1 MKMHPSHPS
10 RFIKLICLTP
20 GTTALMLALL
30 TSAGCGKVPHT
41 ATTKTKDAR
50 IIAEPFRLV
59 LLLLGGDSALDLKI
73 SRAQEKVRTAADPA
87 PALEQLGWLFVA
99 KARASFDPGF
109 YKLAEQCSFALEEK
123 KPHAPEALLLRGHVW
138 QSLHRF
144 KDAEPLARE
153 LATTRGRAFD
163 YGLLGDVLMEQ
174 GRLDEAVEAYQKMAD
189 IKPDLHAYTRAAHV
203 RWLKGDLEGALE
215 MMQLAAHAASP
226 NDAES
231 AAWVYAHLAQYQ
243 LQAGDLAGSLRDCE
257 AACAF
262 QTNYPPALLVRGKI
276 QLHQGKTADA
286 VTSLTLAAAANPLP
300 EYQWTLLEA
309 LHAAGR
315 PAEAASV
322 ESSLNERGAAND
334 PRTFAVYSATLGHR
348 IETALHLAQA
358 ELETRRDVFTYDA
371 VAWSLAAAGRWHE
384 ADANVQ
390 RALAEGTQDARLFL
404 HAGIIAAKTDQ
415 PTLAEKHLRAAA
427 VLDQMLL
434 PSEKAR
440 LHDCADRLGLDLATP
455 VVAAPKDFSEQRTLF
470 PNEKTENNQTTGVS
484 SL

>member
-1 MKMHPSHPS
+1 
-10 RFIKLICLTP
+10 
-20 GTTALMLALL
+20 
-30 TSAGCGKVPHT
+30 
-41 ATTKTKDAR
+41 
-50 IIAEPFRLV
+50 
-59 LLLLGGDSALDLKI
+59 
-73 SRAQEKVRTAADPA
+73 
-87 PALEQLGWLFVA
+87 
-99 KARASFDPGF
+99 
-109 YKLAEQCSFALEEK
+109 
-123 KPHAPEALLLRGHVW
+123 
-138 QSLHRF
+138 
-144 KDAEPLARE
+144 
-153 LATTRGRAFD
+153 
-163 YGLLGDVLMEQ
+163 MEQ

-226 NDAES
+226 SDAES

-243 LQAGDLAGSLRDCE
+243 FQAGDLAESLRDCE

-286 VTSLTLAAAANPLP
+286 VTSLALAAAANPLP

-315 PAEAASV
+315 PAEAAAV

-334 PRTFAVYSATLGHR
+334 PRTFAVYSATRGNR

-371 VAWSLAAAGRWHE
+371 VAWSLAAAGRWDE
-384 ADANVQ
+384 ADVNAQ

-404 HAGIIAAKTDQ
+404 HAGIIESQSARPAR
-415 PTLAEKHLRAAA
+415 AGKHLHQAAA
-427 VLDQMLL
+427 LSQMLL
-434 PSEKAR
+434 PSERAR
-440 LHDCADRLGLDLATP
+440 LRDCAGRLGLNLAP
-455 VVAAPKDFSEQRTLF
+455 PAAVARKNFSEQRTLF